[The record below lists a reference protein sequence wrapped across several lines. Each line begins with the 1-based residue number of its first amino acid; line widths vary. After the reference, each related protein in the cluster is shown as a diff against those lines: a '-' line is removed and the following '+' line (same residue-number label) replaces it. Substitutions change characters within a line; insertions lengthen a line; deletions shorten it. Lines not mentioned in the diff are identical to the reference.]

1 MRQGAQNVMYLEIIK
16 HCNLQSYPLSYNI
29 PYAHDMITH
38 SSNFKEIHGW
48 KLPYKSVSKRFI

>member
-38 SSNFKEIHGW
+38 SSNFKEIHG
-48 KLPYKSVSKRFI
+48 